1 MGYVNELRR
10 LIGQRPILLPGANVL
25 LLDAAGRVMLQRRVD
40 TDEWGI
46 IGGGMELDETI
57 EETARRELREELG
70 LEAGELELV
79 GLVSGPRF
87 RRTYPNGDQVQG
99 VGAVYVAREVRGEL
113 RLDPEEVRAV
123 AYFALD
129 ELPDE
134 MHDSSRFVLER
145 YREWVARR
153 ASEDDGSDR
162 AGRRHE
168 RRGIG

>member
-1 MGYVNELRR
+1 MGYVSELRR

-25 LLDAAGRVMLQRRVD
+25 VLDAAGRVLLQRRVD
-40 TDEWGI
+40 TGEWGI

-70 LEAGELELV
+70 LEAGELELID
-79 GLVSGPRF
+79 LVSGPRF
-87 RRTYPNGDQVQG
+87 RRTYPNGDQIHG

-145 YREWVARR
+145 YGEWMARR
-153 ASEDDGSDR
+153 VVRMTGEDGDR
-162 AGRRHE
+162 AGRRRR
-168 RRGIG
+168 RRG